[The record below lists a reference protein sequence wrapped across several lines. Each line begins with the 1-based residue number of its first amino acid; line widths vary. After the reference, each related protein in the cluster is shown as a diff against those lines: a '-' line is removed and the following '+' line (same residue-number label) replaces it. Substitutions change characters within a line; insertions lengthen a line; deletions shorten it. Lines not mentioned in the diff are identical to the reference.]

1 MNRSYPPPW
10 ACLPVGMEKVNG
22 ESIFSSDGEPIDTL
36 AVYDILYLFLKY
48 EKNSIGDFRF
58 EGRV

>member
-10 ACLPVGMEKVNG
+10 ACLPVGMEKVRV
-22 ESIFSSDGEPIDTL
+22 ESIFSSDAEPIDTL
-36 AVYDILYLFLKY
+36 AGYDILYLFLKY
-48 EKNSIGDFRF
+48 GQNSIGNFKF